1 MAPDGDLVLPIDAFR
16 ESVTTIQGRTL
27 SWLDWGAEHHNDP
40 PVVCLHGAMGSGH
53 LWDQFAAELATTR
66 RVIAPDFRGH
76 GDSGWVTPPNYALR
90 DYRADVEALLEAL
103 EIKRFALVGHS
114 MGGLVAL
121 MLAGTQPRD
130 VCKLVVV
137 DIEAKP
143 PDSQIDHL
151 RAVGERGHRVLPD
164 FESTTEAARR
174 SLPDVDEEIVSW
186 ILPYAFKRV
195 GGGHIPKWDPATL
208 AKLERWNVE
217 PWLAR
222 VRCPSLLV
230 RGGESHVMRAEV
242 AESMAGVLDDCVLET
257 IAGAGHQVMLQQPE
271 LFVEVVLPF
280 LADAAPGE

>member
-27 SWLDWGAEHHNDP
+27 SWLDWGAEHHTDP

-53 LWDQFAAELATTR
+53 VWDQFASELATSR

-76 GDSGWVTPPNYALR
+76 GDSGWVTPPNYSLR

-121 MLAGTQPRD
+121 MLAGSRPRD
-130 VCKLVVV
+130 VRKLVVV

-151 RAVGERGHRVLPD
+151 RAVGRQGHQVLPD
-164 FESTTEAARR
+164 FESTAKAARA
-174 SLPDVDEEIVSW
+174 SMPDVDEELVSW
-186 ILPYAFKRV
+186 ILPYTFKRV
-195 GGGHIPKWDPATL
+195 GGGHIPKWDPETL
-208 AKLERWNVE
+208 AKLGRWNAE
-217 PWLAR
+217 PWLPR

-230 RGGESHVMRAEV
+230 RGGESQVMRAEV

-257 IAGAGHQVMLQQPE
+257 VTGAGHQVMLQQPQP
-271 LFVEVVLPF
+271 FAEVVLPF
-280 LADAAPGE
+280 LLDASEDE